1 MHKKILPNE
10 TFFIA
15 GASGM
20 AGSAIHRSLLKHG
33 YGDKKRGGKLLTP
46 SRKDLDLL
54 CNISVKNW
62 FKKNQP
68 TIVIIAAAKVGGI
81 IANSDFPADFLIENL
96 KIQTNIIEA
105 CWETNVKRL
114 LFLGS
119 SCIYPRNISLPIKEE
134 NLLTGPLEKTNEC
147 YAIAKIAG
155 IKLIEALNIQYKL
168 DAISLMPTNLYGP
181 KDNYSDSNSHVMA
194 AMIKRFYNAKELALN
209 SVTCWGSG
217 EPMREFMFVDDLGE
231 AVVFALER
239 WYPNSSNAPIDEYG
253 NPLYFLNVG
262 TGSDIKIKDLAF
274 LIAQKIGYEG
284 EIIWDT
290 SKPDGTP
297 RKLLDVSKIN
307 KLGWF
312 AKTTLE
318 EGIKVTINSYK
329 KELKNQSLR
338 F

>member
-1 MHKKILPNE
+1 MYKKILPNE

-33 YGDKKRGGKLLTP
+33 YGNKKRGGKLLTP
-46 SRKDLDLL
+46 SRKELDLL

-62 FKKNQP
+62 FKKHQP
-68 TIVIIAAAKVGGI
+68 TVVIIAAAKVGGI

-96 KIQTNIIEA
+96 KMQTNLIEA
-105 CWETNVKRL
+105 CWETKVKRL

-134 NLLTGPLEKTNEC
+134 NLLTGPLERTNEY

-168 DAISLMPTNLYGP
+168 DAISLMPTNLYGH

-194 AMIKRFYNAKELALN
+194 AMIKRFYNAKELALD

-239 WYPNSSNAPIDEYG
+239 WYPNSINAPIDEYG

-262 TGSDIKIKDLAF
+262 TGKDIKIKDLAF
-274 LIAQKIGYEG
+274 LIAQKIGYKG

-297 RKLLDVSKIN
+297 RKLLDISRIN
-307 KLGWF
+307 RLGWES
-312 AKTTLE
+312 TVSLE
-318 EGIKVTINSYK
+318 NGIDETIKSFIIE
-329 KELKNQSLR
+329 KELNLLR
-338 F
+338 Y